1 MNDHFISTHPKLV
14 QCPICKGWILECHVG
29 GLRKRVEPME
39 LSFNQELAFRIEGRA
54 IFQSVG
60 SYEPNLIHRNVW
72 HINNPDPRAKVF
84 ASHSCSTPEIFEPM
98 PLFDLPRYIDPEGVP
113 F

>member
-1 MNDHFISTHPKLV
+1 
-14 QCPICKGWILECHVG
+14 
-29 GLRKRVEPME
+29 
-39 LSFNQELAFRIEGRA
+39 
-54 IFQSVG
+54 VG